1 MKSAH
6 ARRFSCSCSRGD
18 VRGDASSCVARF
30 VSIVHS
36 CALVE
41 LLLFT
46 HTFLDVCV
54 FSQSRMHF
62 HLNFVRVTTTHDVTT
77 DATMDGSQ
85 QNPEAVMH
93 QVKAELA
100 NAYAQEFFSTVRDKC
115 FAKCVTKPGRGM
127 SSGESDCLG
136 KCADRYV
143 EATKMISQV
152 VLRAYSEGGV

>member
-1 MKSAH
+1 M
-6 ARRFSCSCSRGD
+6 FSNECATHRLKLF
-18 VRGDASSCVARF
+18 AS
-30 VSIVHS
+30 
-36 CALVE
+36 
-41 LLLFT
+41 
-46 HTFLDVCV
+46 
-54 FSQSRMHF
+54 
-62 HLNFVRVTTTHDVTT
+62 HDDDERT
-77 DATMDGSQ
+77 DGRADDEMDGSQ